1 MFAAEEAEKG
11 LVVVKVL
18 GSGEQ
23 TTHATADVVTAVAAN
38 LSKEEDAQICRM
50 RQLNCLY
57 YCRLMACPIGQYVW
71 NLVCLFV

>member
-23 TTHATADVVTAVAAN
+23 TTHATADVVTAVVAN
-38 LSKEEDAQICRM
+38 LSKEDD
-50 RQLNCLY
+50 
-57 YCRLMACPIGQYVW
+57 V
-71 NLVCLFV
+71 

>member
-1 MFAAEEAEKG
+1 MKIVINIRLFLSHFSLTTEVVVMFAAEEAEKG

-38 LSKEEDAQICRM
+38 LSKQED
-50 RQLNCLY
+50 
-57 YCRLMACPIGQYVW
+57 V
-71 NLVCLFV
+71 